1 MAGNP
6 LINSMTKKQGQGDP
20 RFGRFGAGGQAQQ
33 SQQQAY
39 GQPQYGQQ
47 AYGQQSQ
54 PQYGQAQYGQQAYG
68 QQSQPQ
74 YGQAQY
80 GQQGYG
86 QQSQPQYGQAQYGQ
100 QGYGQAQYG
109 QQAYGQPQYTDYS
122 APTYSEPTYSEPI
135 PAGER
140 LTMNDVLVKTAINLG
155 LVVVGAVVA
164 WYVPVLMFLG
174 LLGGLVLGLVN
185 SFKQKVS
192 PVLVMAYALME
203 GMMLGGLSAIVNLRY
218 PGTAIQAVLATIVV
232 AGVTLALFANGKIR
246 TTPKLNKI
254 FMIGALSYL
263 GYGLVSMLTAG
274 LFGFSLNSMS
284 IGGIPL
290 GLPIALIAVAMATY
304 SLLIDYTTTAEAVD
318 AGLPQS
324 ESWRLAFGLTA
335 SLVWLYVEIL
345 RVLMYLASIFSN
357 D

>member
-54 PQYGQAQYGQQAYG
+54 PQYGQAQYGQQGYGQPQYGQQTYG

-80 GQQGYG
+80 GQQG
-86 QQSQPQYGQAQYGQ
+86 
-100 QGYGQAQYG
+100 
-109 QQAYGQPQYTDYS
+109 YGQPQYTDYS

-164 WYVPVLMFLG
+164 WYVPVLMLLG

>member
-6 LINSMTKKQGQGDP
+6 LLNSMTKNVTQGDS
-20 RFGRFGAGGQAQQ
+20 RFGRFGAQPQQTSQQAQYG
-33 SQQQAY
+33 QQQTYGQYGQQSYGQYGQQYDQQGYGQQQPY

-47 AYGQQSQ
+47 A
-54 PQYGQAQYGQQAYG
+54 QYGQPYGEADYG
-68 QQSQPQ
+68 V
-74 YGQAQY
+74 A
-80 GQQGYG
+80 
-86 QQSQPQYGQAQYGQ
+86 A
-100 QGYGQAQYG
+100 
-109 QQAYGQPQYTDYS
+109 
-122 APTYSEPTYSEPI
+122 PTYSEPI

-140 LTMNDVLVKTAINLG
+140 LTMNDVLVKTGINLG
-155 LVVVGAVVA
+155 LVAVGAAVA
-164 WYVPVLMFLG
+164 WNAPVLLLLG
-174 LLGGLVLGLVN
+174 MVGGLVLGLVN
-185 SFKQKVS
+185 SFKKKVS
-192 PVLVMAYALME
+192 PILVMTYALME
-203 GMMLGGLSAIVNLRY
+203 GLLLGGLSAVVDMRS
-218 PGTAIQAVLATIVV
+218 PGVAVQAVLATLVV

-274 LFGFSLNSMS
+274 IFGSSLDSFS

-290 GLPIALIAVAMATY
+290 GLVVGLFAVALATY
-304 SLLIDYTTTAEAVD
+304 SLLLDFTTTSEAVE
-318 AGLPQS
+318 AGLPER

-345 RVLMYLASIFSN
+345 RVLMYLASIFRN

>member
-47 AYGQQSQ
+47 SQ
-54 PQYGQAQYGQQAYG
+54 PQYGQQA
-68 QQSQPQ
+68 
-74 YGQAQY
+74 
-80 GQQGYG
+80 YG

>member
-47 AYGQQSQ
+47 AYSQQSQ
-54 PQYGQAQYGQQAYG
+54 PQYGQQGYGQPQYGQQAYG

-86 QQSQPQYGQAQYGQ
+86 Q
-100 QGYGQAQYG
+100 
-109 QQAYGQPQYTDYS
+109 PQYTDYS
-122 APTYSEPTYSEPI
+122 APTYSEPTYSEPV

-155 LVVVGAVVA
+155 LVGVGAVVA
-164 WYVPVLMFLG
+164 WYVPVLMLLG

>member
-33 SQQQAY
+33 SQPQYDQQAY
-39 GQPQYGQQ
+39 G
-47 AYGQQSQ
+47 
-54 PQYGQAQYGQQAYG
+54 
-68 QQSQPQ
+68 
-74 YGQAQY
+74 
-80 GQQGYG
+80 
-86 QQSQPQYGQAQYGQ
+86 QPQYGQAQYGQ

-122 APTYSEPTYSEPI
+122 APTYSEPI

-192 PVLVMAYALME
+192 PVLVMTYALME

>member
-47 AYGQQSQ
+47 AYSQQSQ
-54 PQYGQAQYGQQAYG
+54 PQYGQQGYGQPQYGQQAYG

-86 QQSQPQYGQAQYGQ
+86 Q
-100 QGYGQAQYG
+100 
-109 QQAYGQPQYTDYS
+109 PQYTDYS
-122 APTYSEPTYSEPI
+122 APTYSEPTYSEPV

-164 WYVPVLMFLG
+164 WYVPVLMLLG

-246 TTPKLNKI
+246 T
-254 FMIGALSYL
+254 MIGALSYL

>member
-6 LINSMTKKQGQGDP
+6 LLNSMTKNVTQGDS
-20 RFGRFGAGGQAQQ
+20 RFGRFGAQPQQTSQQAQYGTQAQ
-33 SQQQAY
+33 SGRQQTYGQYGQQYDQQGYGQNTYGQQPYGQQY

-47 AYGQQSQ
+47 A
-54 PQYGQAQYGQQAYG
+54 QYGQPYGEADYG
-68 QQSQPQ
+68 V
-74 YGQAQY
+74 A
-80 GQQGYG
+80 
-86 QQSQPQYGQAQYGQ
+86 A
-100 QGYGQAQYG
+100 
-109 QQAYGQPQYTDYS
+109 
-122 APTYSEPTYSEPI
+122 PTYSEPI

-140 LTMNDVLVKTAINLG
+140 LTMNDVLVKTGINLG
-155 LVVVGAVVA
+155 LVAVGAAVA
-164 WYVPVLMFLG
+164 WNAPVLLLLG
-174 LLGGLVLGLVN
+174 MVGGLVLGLVN
-185 SFKQKVS
+185 SFKKKVS
-192 PVLVMAYALME
+192 PILVMTYALME
-203 GMMLGGLSAIVNLRY
+203 GLLLGGLSAVVDMRY
-218 PGTAIQAVLATIVV
+218 PGVAVQAVLATLVV

-274 LFGFSLNSMS
+274 IFGSSLNSFS

-290 GLPIALIAVAMATY
+290 GLVVGLFAVALATY
-304 SLLIDYTTTAEAVD
+304 SLLLDFTTTSEAVE
-318 AGLPQS
+318 AGLPER

-345 RVLMYLASIFSN
+345 RVLMYLASIFRN

>member
-39 GQPQYGQQ
+39 GQQSQPQYGQAQYGQQGYGQPQYGQQ

-54 PQYGQAQYGQQAYG
+54 PQYGQAQYGQQG
-68 QQSQPQ
+68 
-74 YGQAQY
+74 
-80 GQQGYG
+80 
-86 QQSQPQYGQAQYGQ
+86 
-100 QGYGQAQYG
+100 
-109 QQAYGQPQYTDYS
+109 YGQPQYTDYS

-164 WYVPVLMFLG
+164 WYVPVLMLMG

-203 GMMLGGLSAIVNLRY
+203 GMMLGGLSAIVDLRY